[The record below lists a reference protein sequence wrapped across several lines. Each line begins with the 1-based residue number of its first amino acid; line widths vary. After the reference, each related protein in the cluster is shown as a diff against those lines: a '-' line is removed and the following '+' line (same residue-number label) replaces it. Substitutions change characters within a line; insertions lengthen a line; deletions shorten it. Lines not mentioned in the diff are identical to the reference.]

1 MAQPSRTFIT
11 FEQVEL
17 VANDLKKQG
26 KYVSTKAVR
35 EQLGTGSYST
45 ISKFLKQMADCEN
58 SNLSYEDYS
67 SKLPEKLRNLIQDIY
82 YELIDAT
89 KRARWASH
97 VKDKIKLN
105 RALEA
110 EKQISSV
117 LSSGLKELTEK
128 SVKDYELLLSL
139 TERAAKAESKVE
151 HLEARHATL
160 SKNFEKLEE
169 HSRQQLRVE
178 SQMHLLKVAKLEQD
192 LMNSQNRVIELA
204 RELAGIANNDAPR

>member
-89 KRARWASH
+89 KAENERKSLEIHELEGRLRARWASH

-169 HSRQQLRVE
+169 H
-178 SQMHLLKVAKLEQD
+178 
-192 LMNSQNRVIELA
+192 MNSQNRVIELA